1 MAVIIIIT
9 LAVAIFLL
17 AILYSSVGHAGAS
30 GYLAAMALVTQMP
43 QEEMKA
49 VALTLNIFV
58 GAIGSWRFIRAGHF
72 DWHTFWPFAIPAI
85 PMAFLGGLWQLPPNI
100 FKPLIGLVLAFSA
113 VILIIRTCSRNRPTD
128 KTVLEQQALP
138 PLPFAIF
145 AGGILGL
152 LAGLTGTGGGI
163 FLSPLLLL
171 MNWADSK
178 RTAATSI
185 VFVLVNSLAGLGGVF
200 SDMPTLPSE
209 LPFYVVAAISGGLLG
224 SWLGARKLPGNGIR
238 ILLAVVLLV
247 AAFKMMF
254 AVSDHSGKPDSQAI
268 ISRLHSSIS
277 QPESS
282 SDQPNF
288 FRSRSS
294 VFKSQCSRSDREYL
308 RTAAMNSDRSSDLNS
323 VERSMLPLS
332 ETFDLREFEG
342 SYSPSGMNTL

>member
-1 MAVIIIIT
+1 MTMAVSIIIT
-9 LAVAIFLL
+9 LTIAIFLL

-30 GYLAAMALVTQMP
+30 GYLAAMALITQMP

-72 DWHTFWPFAIPAI
+72 DWNTFWPFAIPAI

-100 FKPLIGLVLAFSA
+100 FKPLIGLVLTFSA
-113 VILIIRTCSRNRPTD
+113 VVLIIRTIQSGRKIKTADPRLDEPCS
-128 KTVLEQQALP
+128 LP
-138 PLPFAIF
+138 PLAVAIV

-171 MNWADSK
+171 MNWSDS
-178 RTAATSI
+178 RGTAATSI

-209 LPFYVVAAISGGLLG
+209 LTFYVLAATSGGLLG

-238 ILLAVVLLV
+238 MLLAVVLLV

-254 AVSDHSGKPDSQAI
+254 TAYGSSRQPVTETAIVST
-268 ISRLHSSIS
+268 
-277 QPESS
+277 
-282 SDQPNF
+282 
-288 FRSRSS
+288 RSRM
-294 VFKSQCSRSDREYL
+294 
-308 RTAAMNSDRSSDLNS
+308 A
-323 VERSMLPLS
+323 
-332 ETFDLREFEG
+332 
-342 SYSPSGMNTL
+342 